1 MKKYQKYLLT
11 GAVVLLAVVVANL
24 QSIPKH
30 FAPGVD
36 RRLVQR
42 ICAKFARALDIP
54 TDDFTRRVSSYRSFM
69 KQVNHP
75 SKKVDRGMARLVMF
89 KYQLMPFQDA
99 YFSAMSNPDPNIEK
113 ELRNLMV
120 HFLWDWQEF
129 VSTYRVKAQPQLE
142 V

>member
-1 MKKYQKYLLT
+1 
-11 GAVVLLAVVVANL
+11 
-24 QSIPKH
+24 
-30 FAPGVD
+30 
-36 RRLVQR
+36 
-42 ICAKFARALDIP
+42 
-54 TDDFTRRVSSYRSFM
+54 
-69 KQVNHP
+69 
-75 SKKVDRGMARLVMF
+75 MARLVMF